1 MSAMALFGR
10 MCRFY
15 GALIMPHRYVT
26 VRHAGGNGL
35 RSHLCGIE
43 LCPEVF
49 SPNGYRDQDSRGK
62 ARQSDERLYHILNV
76 PARDGSVRLRSRHR
90 ARRGMAYDG
99 LPTPA
104 YVSNDRWTRHS
115 QLRSLA

>member
-43 LCPEVF
+43 LCLWSSLRMGIEITIAVERHA
-49 SPNGYRDQDSRGK
+49 SQTSDSI
-62 ARQSDERLYHILNV
+62 AS
-76 PARDGSVRLRSRHR
+76 
-90 ARRGMAYDG
+90 
-99 LPTPA
+99 
-104 YVSNDRWTRHS
+104 
-115 QLRSLA
+115 